1 MRCLRASRGVARE
14 DRLQDIA
21 IREDTFTPE
30 SITDVTNGLGMFAI
44 CKEITS
50 RKTTE
55 EVK

>member
-14 DRLQDIA
+14 VRLQDIA